1 MKRMPAAIFLGVLC
15 WLAVTPAFGEAVK
28 AYESEVTLPTY
39 PWQPDIKY
47 PYFPETDGR
56 DIYPYTMQDDLRPDR
71 APRTYKTVVL
81 ESDLVN
87 LTFIPELGGRIWE
100 AIDKVTGKP
109 IFYVNHVVK
118 PGLIA
123 MRGAWISGG
132 VEFNTGPQGHTVTAI
147 SPTDVLILPPEDDGS
162 RSVAVGDTDRIYR
175 LPWTVIVTLRPGR
188 RFIEQQV
195 TIYNKNETVCPYYYW
210 NCTAQPNTP
219 GFRFVYPMT
228 LGTDHAGTTFYKWPI
243 NDGVDLSWGKSYR
256 NMSSIFAYE
265 CDQDFFGSYDVDED
279 RGCVAFADHRQLP
292 GKKAWTWGW
301 GGDGVAHQRML
312 TDDDGPYNEV
322 QTGPLHT
329 QAETGRLDPHEKI
342 SWREWWYPVHGL
354 GGPFTYAN
362 KDICARAEVVNGEI
376 GLRIIGTGTWD
387 DAAISASWLKEETM
401 VNEKPSGTIVEI
413 EWTGVTETVWEGTI
427 GPEAPVSCKAKVRPG
442 WVRFTVSS
450 ADRNLA
456 DFEAPLN
463 LPEREAPKPRAAD
476 RSPEGTASE
485 GWKQLLLG
493 HRDGAIASFEKALK
507 EDAGCVE
514 ALLGLAH
521 CRLIEA
527 APGRAADF
535 AERAIQEN
543 PYDGRAHYILAVAR
557 DRGMLYGEALDSAW
571 KAALD
576 PATVVAA
583 RALIAKT
590 LMKRARFEEAVEV
603 LSVKGP
609 WTSDAVC
616 RDRLAI
622 ALLQLG
628 RQDEAG
634 QVAKGTLKQNP
645 LDALAWH
652 VLARLDR
659 APARKV
665 LKQLLSR
672 DPECVL
678 EVAFDLLELG
688 LREDALWLLDK
699 ADAGSSPMIYYTANY
714 IRSLTDQPPLAQQP
728 KATVGVFPSRL
739 EELDVLRQ
747 AVDSRPDDALARILL
762 GDLRFHLR
770 QYAEAKR
777 LWQQAADIAPSN
789 TTPLRSLAMAA
800 WKLDGDTAKAEH
812 HLRQALSRD
821 PRDGIIGRDLARV
834 LIAQA
839 DAASE
844 SANKKA
850 LREKARE
857 VLLQVLPPNMHRA
870 DIIEMTA
877 QLHNQLGEPEKTAA
891 LLDSIWVT
899 SWEGAQGLHDEFRK
913 AHSALGKQHFEA
925 GQYEKAV
932 LEFRRSLEYP
942 ENLGIGKREG
952 TREADLYYWLGISL
966 SRAGKADEAR
976 AAWEKAASEKPSGN
990 AEIERCRKLAEEALK
1005 ENAAPGPTG
1014 GTDTTSR

>member
-1 MKRMPAAIFLGVLC
+1 MKRMPAAISLGVLC
-15 WLAVTPAFGEAVK
+15 WLAVTPALGEAAK

-47 PYFPETDGR
+47 PHFPETDGR

-81 ESDLVN
+81 ESDLVK

-100 AIDKVTGKP
+100 AVDKVTGKP

-147 SPTDVLILPPEDDGS
+147 SPTDVLILPPEEDGS

-228 LGTDHAGTTFYKWPI
+228 LGTDHAGTTFFKWPI
-243 NDGVDLSWGKSYR
+243 NEGVDLSWGKSYR

-301 GGDGVAHQRML
+301 GGDGVAHQKML

-342 SWREWWYPVHGL
+342 SWKEWWYPVHGL

-362 KDICARAEVVNGEI
+362 KDICARAEVANGQLD
-376 GLRIIGTGTWD
+376 LRLIGTGTWN
-387 DAAISASWLKEETM
+387 DATVALSGQGAGIESHKADISPHEPFSWRLEVRGTPLLVTVTHGDAELASF
-401 VNEKPSGTIVEI
+401 TI
-413 EWTGVTETVWEGTI
+413 
-427 GPEAPVSCKAKVRPG
+427 
-442 WVRFTVSS
+442 
-450 ADRNLA
+450 
-456 DFEAPLN
+456 PLD
-463 LPEREAPKPRAAD
+463 LPEREPPKERTTDA
-476 RSPEGTASE
+476 SPEGIASE
-485 GWKQLLLG
+485 GWKHLLLG
-493 HRDGAIASFEKALK
+493 HRDAAVASFEKALK

-514 ALLGLAH
+514 SLLGLAYYK
-521 CRLIEA
+521 LIEA
-527 APGRAADF
+527 APEEAADF
-535 AERAIQEN
+535 AERAIREN
-543 PYDGRAHYILAVAR
+543 PYDGRAHYTLAVAGA
-557 DRGMLYGEALDSAW
+557 RGVPYREALDSAW

-576 PATVVAA
+576 PATVVGA

-590 LMKRARFEEAVEV
+590 LMQVYDFDEAVEV
-603 LSVKGP
+603 LSAEGP
-609 WTSDAVC
+609 WTSDPVC

-622 ALLQLG
+622 SLLKLG
-628 RQDEAG
+628 RGDEAG
-634 QVAKGTLKQNP
+634 QVAKGTLKENP
-645 LDALAWH
+645 LDALAWY
-652 VLARLDR
+652 VLVRLDR
-659 APARKV
+659 APAGKV
-665 LKQLLSR
+665 LRQLLSR

-678 EVAFDLLELG
+678 EVAFDLMDLG
-688 LREDALWLLDK
+688 LQEDALWLLEK
-699 ADAGSSPMIYYTANY
+699 ADADGSPMICYTANY

-728 KATVGVFPSRL
+728 KATIGVFPSRW
-739 EELDVLRQ
+739 EELDVLKQ
-747 AVDSRPDDALARILL
+747 AVDSRPDDALARIPL
-762 GDLRFHLR
+762 GDLRFHFR
-770 QYAEAKR
+770 QYGEAKK
-777 LWQQAADIAPSN
+777 LWQHAADIAPSN
-789 TTPLRSLAMAA
+789 TIPLRSLAMAA

-839 DAASE
+839 DAAKE
-844 SANKKA
+844 SADRKA

-870 DIIEMTA
+870 DIIEMA
-877 QLHNQLGEPEKTAA
+877 ARLHNELDEPEKTAA
-891 LLDSIWVT
+891 LLDSIRVT

-932 LEFRRSLEYP
+932 FEFRRSLEYP
-942 ENLGIGKREG
+942 DNLGIGKREG
-952 TREADLYYWLGISL
+952 TREADLYYWLGMAL

-976 AAWEKAASEKPSGN
+976 AAWEKAAGEKPSGN

-1014 GTDTTSR
+1014 GADTRNR

>member
-15 WLAVTPAFGEAVK
+15 CMAVTPAFGEAVK

-228 LGTDHAGTTFYKWPI
+228 LGTDHAGTTFFKWPI
-243 NDGVDLSWGKSYR
+243 NEGVDLSWGKSYR

-265 CDQDFFGSYDVDED
+265 CDQDFFGSYDVDDD

-301 GGDGVAHQRML
+301 GGDGGAHQQML

-362 KDICARAEVVNGEI
+362 KDICARADVANGQLN
-376 GLRIIGTGTWD
+376 LRLIGTGTWN
-387 DAAISASWLKEETM
+387 DATVALNGQGAGIESHKADISPHE
-401 VNEKPSGTIVEI
+401 
-413 EWTGVTETVWEGTI
+413 
-427 GPEAPVSCKAKVRPG
+427 PVSWRLEVRGTPLLVTVTHG
-442 WVRFTVSS
+442 DAELASFTI
-450 ADRNLA
+450 
-456 DFEAPLN
+456 PLG
-463 LPEREAPKPRAAD
+463 LPEREPPKKGTAD
-476 RSPEGTASE
+476 PSPEGIASE
-485 GWKQLLLG
+485 GWKHLLLG
-493 HRDGAIASFEKALK
+493 HRDAAVASFEKALK

-521 CRLIEA
+521 YKLTAAAPEEA
-527 APGRAADF
+527 ADLAR
-535 AERAIQEN
+535 RAIEEN
-543 PYDGRAHYILAVAR
+543 PYDGRAHYTLAVALHR
-557 DRGMLYGEALDSAW
+557 LGKENEATESAW

-576 PATVVAA
+576 PATAVAA
-583 RALIAKT
+583 RALVAKA
-590 LMKRARFEEAVEV
+590 LMQAAEFEEAVEV
-603 LSVKGP
+603 LRADGP

-622 ALLQLG
+622 ALLQRG
-628 RQDEAG
+628 QRDEAG

-645 LDALAWH
+645 LDALGWY

-665 LKQLLSR
+665 LRQLLSR

-678 EVAFDLLELG
+678 ELAFELLELG
-688 LREDALWLLDK
+688 LGEDTLRLLEK
-699 ADAGSSPMIYYTANY
+699 ADADSSPMICYTANY
-714 IRSLTDQPPLAQQP
+714 IRSLTDQSPLAQQP
-728 KATVGVFPSRL
+728 KMMDGVFPSRW
-739 EELDVLRQ
+739 EELDVLKQ
-747 AVDSRPDDALARILL
+747 AVDSRPDDALARMLL
-762 GDLRFHLR
+762 GDLRFHFR
-770 QYAEAKR
+770 QYAEAKK
-777 LWQQAADIAPSN
+777 LWQQSADIAPSN
-789 TTPLRSLAMAA
+789 TVPLRSLAMAA
-800 WKLDGDTAKAEH
+800 WRLDGDTAKAEGYF
-812 HLRQALSRD
+812 RQALSRD
-821 PRDGIIGRDLARV
+821 PQDGIIGRDLARV
-834 LIAQA
+834 LLAQA
-839 DAASE
+839 NADKE
-844 SANKKA
+844 SADKKT

-857 VLLQVLPPNMHRA
+857 VLLKVLPPNMHRA

-913 AHSALGKQHFEA
+913 AHFALGKQHFEA

-932 LEFRRSLEYP
+932 VEFRRSLEYP
-942 ENLGIGKREG
+942 DNLGIGKREG

-976 AAWEKAASEKPSGN
+976 AAWEKSASEKPSGN

-1005 ENAAPGPTG
+1005 ESAAPGPTG
-1014 GTDTTSR
+1014 GADTTSR